1 MQNEEKELQNPH
13 DTFFKHIFSDPNKV
27 KALLSIL
34 FPQLFE
40 HFTVNTIQH
49 QPTEAFS
56 VEDKQRL
63 FFDVAVDCTLQQNPL
78 KFYFIFEHKSYPDKR
93 VILQFLR
100 YILSVWEKDLKEG
113 RELTAV
119 IPVLFYNGK
128 AQWSIPTD
136 TAQYFRQLPEEIKQY
151 LLRLQYL
158 FFDIRMID
166 DEMTRQK
173 IRQQQIL
180 MYELE
185 LMKLFAT
192 EAEKEEVLNT
202 LIEYWEILRE
212 NLRDRASLIL
222 NLKMVIIYIQQTFKI
237 ESKEIK
243 EKIEGKEVQEMKTL
257 VDELIEEGF
266 EKGVEKG
273 IEKGLLIDAQEMVLS
288 AIEAKLDWIPEGVE
302 EKVKSINDVS
312 YLRALLK
319 RIIKSHDV
327 IGLLKQEGLM

>member
-1 MQNEEKELQNPH
+1 M
-13 DTFFKHIFSDPNKV
+13 
-27 KALLSIL
+27 
-34 FPQLFE
+34 
-40 HFTVNTIQH
+40 
-49 QPTEAFS
+49 
-56 VEDKQRL
+56 
-63 FFDVAVDCTLQQNPL
+63 
-78 KFYFIFEHKSYPDKR
+78 
-93 VILQFLR
+93 
-100 YILSVWEKDLKEG
+100 
-113 RELTAV
+113 

-136 TAQYFRQLPEEIKQY
+136 TARYFRQLPEEIKQY

-266 EKGVEKG
+266 EKG
-273 IEKGLLIDAQEMVLS
+273 LLIDAQEMVLS

-302 EKVKSINDVS
+302 EKVKSINEVS

-327 IGLLKQEGLM
+327 IELLKQEGLT